1 MENAPGRIPVHG
13 ATAPATPKPWWKGTR
28 GEWFVAAQLALM
40 ALVAVGP
47 RSIGGM
53 LGGPLPLP
61 LPRAARVA
69 AVLLWAGGGALLAA
83 AIAALGR
90 ALTPLPY
97 PRSAAPLTQT
107 GAYAIVRH
115 PMYSGGLAVCLGWA
129 LHVQS
134 ALTLLY
140 VVLLFLL
147 LDAKSRR
154 EERWLAA
161 KFPSYDAYRR
171 RVRKLIPFIY

>member
-1 MENAPGRIPVHG
+1 MENAPGRNPKRG
-13 ATAPATPKPWWKGTR
+13 AGAPAAPNPWWKGAR
-28 GEWFVAAQLALM
+28 GEWFVVAQLALM

-47 RSIGGM
+47 RSIGGV
-53 LGGPLPLP
+53 LGGPLP

-69 AVLLWAGGGALLAA
+69 AVLLWAAGGALLAA
-83 AIAALGR
+83 AIPALGR

-107 GAYAIVRH
+107 GPYAVVRH

-140 VVLLFLL
+140 VGLLFVLL
-147 LDAKSRR
+147 DVKSRR

-161 KFPSYDAYRR
+161 KFPAYDAYRR
-171 RVRKLIPFIY
+171 RVRKLIPFLY